1 MTAAARLLALPVLL
15 LPLAAAAQ
23 TPPNAAPE
31 AALQACFAELQPAA
45 RAAGVTPETWRR
57 HTAGLTALPDVLD
70 KLDQQP
76 EFRTPIWDYLAAL
89 VDDERVAQGLAM
101 LEQHRQVLDEVARRH
116 GVDPATVVAVWGVE
130 SNFGQTFGK
139 YPLVQA
145 LGTLSCQGRRQTFF
159 RGELFAALRILQAG
173 HVAPERLVGSWA
185 GAFGHTQ
192 FMPTTYERLAV
203 DFDGDGRRDLID
215 SVPDALASTANFLT
229 RAGWKDGLPWGFEV
243 RLPAGFSTEGQGRRV
258 RQPMAR
264 WRELG
269 LRRAD
274 GSPLPEL
281 EQPAGLM
288 TPAGTR
294 GPAFLVLKN
303 FDAIYS
309 YNAAESYGLAIAHL
323 ADRLRGGGPFV
334 TPWPTDDAGLSRAE
348 RRELQQL
355 LAGRGHDIGT
365 IDGLLGER
373 SRAAIRAERQRLF
386 GERTPDGRAGQKL
399 LRTLRAEALLPAPD
413 SAAPASPDMPI
424 SR

>member
-101 LEQHRQVLDEVARRH
+101 LEQHRQVLDEVAQRH

-159 RGELFAALRILQAG
+159 RGELFAALRILQAD

-243 RLPAGFSTEGQGRRV
+243 RLPEGFSTEGQGRKL

-264 WRELG
+264 WRDLG

-274 GSPLPEL
+274 GAPLPEL
-281 EQPAGLM
+281 DAPAGLM
-288 TPAGTR
+288 TPAGPL
-294 GPAFLVLKN
+294 GPAFLVTKN

-323 ADRLRGGGPFV
+323 ADRLRGAGPFV

-348 RRELQQL
+348 RRELQQR
-355 LAGRGHDIGT
+355 LAARGHDIGA

-373 SRAAIRAERQRLF
+373 SRAAIRAERSRLF
-386 GERTPDGRAGQKL
+386 GERAPDGRAGQKL
-399 LRTLRAEALLPAPD
+399 LRTLRAEALLAAPD
-413 SAAPASPDMPI
+413 SPPAEAPI